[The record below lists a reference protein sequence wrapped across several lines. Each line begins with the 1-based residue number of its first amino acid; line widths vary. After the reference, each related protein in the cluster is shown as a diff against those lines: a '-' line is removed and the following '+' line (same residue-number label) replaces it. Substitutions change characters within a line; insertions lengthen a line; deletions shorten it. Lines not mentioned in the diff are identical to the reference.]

1 MSTKNAVVPANKTAL
16 KMFKVPAED
25 EITEV
30 ETLSG
35 KNPKLE
41 NFRDHPEWNG
51 FNIIILGAELKPG
64 TIADPITGEIKDYYI
79 MAALV
84 YPEGAK
90 PDPEQHGH
98 LLGTGSG
105 NIMARVSDAVTEK
118 AFPVRGKLR
127 KSGRAWFID

>member
-1 MSTKNAVVPANKTAL
+1 MSDKSLSTAN
-16 KMFKVPAED
+16 KMFKVPSED
-25 EITEV
+25 EITPV

-41 NFRDHPEWNG
+41 NFRDHPEWDG
-51 FNIIILGAELKPG
+51 HTIIVLHAELKPG
-64 TIADPITGEIKDYYI
+64 TIADPVTGEIKDYFI
-79 MAALV
+79 MAALI
-84 YPEGAK
+84 YPEGVT
-90 PDPEQHGH
+90 PDPEKHGH

-118 AFPVRGKLR
+118 AFPIRGTLR